1 MGTKKTLI
9 ASLGVL
15 AGLTVMSAN
24 AVALAL
30 PVDEAKI
37 LIDRALNS
45 PTLTIKYSGVSAAM
59 VELRVNGTSFG
70 TRAVDAKNKKGET
83 SFTLDPSLLS
93 EGDNEIEVRLFDK
106 DGRLLGTERSI
117 VTTDVGDRGPVYLV
131 QPKVGAT
138 VMGPMEIKVGFGREM
153 RNSYVS
159 FFINGQFRSMT
170 NVAPFSFIWDTS
182 REANGWHEVEAWV
195 VDDASNTFK
204 TRKVKVF
211 VNNPGGRTNRVPEPK
226 PATVAVPTPKP
237 AVATPT
243 PAKPTTG
250 TSSAVTTAVTVAP
263 TVAAT
268 QAANDVKPITAPRS
282 TLKTMNG
289 GEAVSMGARNV
300 TPGVTKVAKDT
311 KPSTNLKSAIDVKVS
326 NPKTTAVTSAATM
339 GTGRI
344 AIEKGQRLPNIGT
357 FNIMLN
363 SALVEFDVQPRVQDG
378 VALTPFRALFEQA
391 GGKVDWE
398 NLSKVLTASG
408 MGKDVYIKIGERS
421 ALVNK
426 IKVSMELAAFIE
438 RGRTI
443 VPLSFIRESLDVEVD
458 FDPETG
464 HVLITK
470 KKS

>member
-1 MGTKKTLI
+1 MGTKKNLI

-15 AGLTVMSAN
+15 AGLTVLSATS
-24 AVALAL
+24 AALAL

-45 PTLTIKYSGVSAAM
+45 PTLTIRFSGASATM
-59 VELRVNGTSFG
+59 VELKVNGTSFG
-70 TRAVDAKNKKGET
+70 TRAVTAKNQKGET
-83 SFTLDPSLLS
+83 NFTLDPSLLS

-106 DGRLLGTERSI
+106 DGRLLGTEKTI
-117 VTTDVGDRGPVYLV
+117 VSTDVSDKGPVYLV

-170 NVAPFSFIWDTS
+170 NVAPFAFIWDTS

-211 VNNPGGRTNRVPEPK
+211 VNNPGGRTNRVAEPK
-226 PATVAVPTPKP
+226 VEPKTAVVEPKP
-237 AVATPT
+237 AVANPNPT
-243 PAKPTTG
+243 KVNTG
-250 TSSAVTTAVTVAP
+250 TAAAVSTAAAVAP

-268 QAANDVKPITAPRS
+268 QATNDVKPITGARAS
-282 TLKTMNG
+282 LKSMG
-289 GEAVSMGARNV
+289 GTDAISMGARNI
-300 TPGVTKVAKDT
+300 TPNVKPMTVATNKVNSGV
-311 KPSTNLKSAIDVKVS
+311 IDVKIS
-326 NPKTTAVTSAATM
+326 NPKVSGVTTAATM
-339 GTGRI
+339 AAGRI
-344 AIEKGQRLPNIGT
+344 SIAKGQRLPNIGT
-357 FNIMLN
+357 FNIVLN
-363 SALVEFDVQPRVQDG
+363 SAPVVFDVQPRVQDG

-398 NLSKVLTASG
+398 NLAKALSASG
-408 MGKDVYIKIGERS
+408 MGKDVLIKIGDRT

-426 IKVSMELAAFIE
+426 IEVSMELAPFIE

-458 FDPETG
+458 YDPATG